1 MKELIVGL
9 GMALVAAIAVPTL
22 SQTSNASQLAGEP
35 SGTLDGSGSDGAV
48 AQALHPVGGR

>member
-35 SGTLDGSGSDGAV
+35 SGTLGSGSDGAV